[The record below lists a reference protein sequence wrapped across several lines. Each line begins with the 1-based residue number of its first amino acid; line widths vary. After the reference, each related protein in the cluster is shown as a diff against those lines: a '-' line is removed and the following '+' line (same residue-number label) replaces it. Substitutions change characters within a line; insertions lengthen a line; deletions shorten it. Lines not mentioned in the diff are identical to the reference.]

1 MADDAHFSPRIFE
14 FLSDLREN
22 NDRDWFKDNKKRYET
37 DVKEPLLG
45 FVEDFD
51 ERIEAVSPHF
61 IADPRAVGGSMFR
74 IYRDVRFSKDKTPYK
89 THAGLFFR
97 HEIGKGVHAPG
108 FYMHIEPGAAF
119 AGGGIWHPDAA
130 TLGKIRTAIDTNQ
143 PDWVAARSHPDVL
156 KGHTLEG
163 DSLKRPPRGYEADHP
178 MIDDL
183 KKKDHFASTRYTEDE
198 VTSPDFIDRFTDDCI
213 AISPFVGFLTRSIGL
228 PF

>member
-1 MADDAHFSPRIFE
+1 MAGDAHFSPRIFK

-22 NDRDWFKDNKKRYET
+22 NSREWFNANKKRYER
-37 DVKEPLLG
+37 DVKEPLLR

-61 IADPRAVGGSMFR
+61 IADPRPVGGSMFR

-89 THAGLFFR
+89 TNAGLHFR
-97 HEIGKGVHAPG
+97 HEIGKDAHAPG

-130 TLGKIRTAIDTNQ
+130 TLGKIRAAIDTHQ
-143 PDWVAARSHPDVL
+143 SEWKAATTHPDVL
-156 KGHTLEG
+156 KSHELGG
-163 DSLKRPPRGYEADHP
+163 DTLKRPPRGYDADHP
-178 MIDDL
+178 LIDDL
-183 KKKDHFASTRYTEDE
+183 KKKDHFASTSYSEDD
-198 VTSPDFIDRFTDDCI
+198 VTSPDFIDRFTDDCV

-228 PF
+228 PY